1 MTTTKGGIIATLKLR
16 EDRLPAYRRLAKL
29 TTDAALAEAIGV
41 DATTVYRVLNH
52 KTQMSARFIAGMVDA
67 FGSELFPQLF
77 EVARDDT
84 TADNESEAA

>member
-1 MTTTKGGIIATLKLR
+1 MTTTTGGNIATLKLR

-77 EVARDDT
+77 EVVRDA
-84 TADNESEAA
+84 ADNESEAA